1 MKISKKVLIPV
12 FATAMGL
19 SVIGGVSGAVAWYQ
33 YNTKVSTS
41 WIGVTTADGGVL
53 QIKKSTDAAT
63 AWNSYADFGGAA
75 VKLHPITFGAL
86 TATSSLEGV
95 TPRKHPEAG
104 VTDPTEW
111 DEAHEGYDYYQFAF
125 NLQAKKLDSTSHEYV
140 ACAAVVK
147 IDDLHIAATGDNQD
161 VGSAVRV
168 HLSSGTTN
176 KLLSKDGG
184 SIDCFGKLDLDGS
197 GSADKN
203 NNYQWETGHGSE
215 LTYGVN
221 NAVQVSTKAE
231 TLEGTKLLTVP
242 AAGATVTVTIWLEG
256 WQKLH
261 TQASA
266 IWDATK
272 DDGVSIQ
279 FGMKLSTESTT
290 FVTD

>member
-41 WIGVTTADGGVL
+41 WVGVTSADGGVL
-53 QIKKSTDAAT
+53 QIKKSTDT
-63 AWNSYADFGGAA
+63 AWNSYADFGHATNA
-75 VKLHPITFGAL
+75 KLHPITFGAL
-86 TATSSLEGV
+86 TATSSLESV

-104 VTDPTEW
+104 VTDPEEW
-111 DEAHEGYDYYQFAF
+111 DEANAEYDYYQFAF
-125 NLQAKKLDSTSHEYV
+125 NLQAKKLDPTSHEYV
-140 ACAAVVK
+140 ACEAHVK
-147 IDDLHIAATGDNQD
+147 IDDLHIAATGANQD

-184 SIDCFGKLDLDGS
+184 SIDCFGPLDLDGS

-231 TLEGTKLLTVP
+231 TLEGTELLLVP

-261 TQASA
+261 SPASA
-266 IWDATK
+266 IWDATT

>member
-41 WIGVTTADGGVL
+41 WIGVTSADGGVL
-53 QIKKSTDAAT
+53 QIQKSGETS
-63 AWNSYADFGGAA
+63 WNSYADFGSSSTP
-75 VKLHPITFGAL
+75 LHPITFGAL

-95 TPRKHPEAG
+95 TPKKHPQAG
-104 VTDPTEW
+104 VTNPEQW
-111 DEAHEGYDYYQFAF
+111 DNAVKGTDYYELAF
-125 NLQAKKLDSTSHEYV
+125 NLQAKKLNPTTKEYE
-140 ACAAVVK
+140 ACEAVVN

-161 VGSAVRV
+161 VASAIRV

-176 KLLSKDGG
+176 KLLSLDGG
-184 SIDCFGKLDLDGS
+184 SINCYGPLDLDGS

-215 LTYGVN
+215 LTYGVSD
-221 NAVQVSTKAE
+221 AVQVSSKAAD
-231 TLEGTKLLTVP
+231 LENNALLTVP
-242 AAGATVTVTIWLEG
+242 VAGATVTVTIWLEG
-256 WQKLH
+256 WQKLRS
-261 TQASA
+261 SA

-272 DDGVSIQ
+272 DSGVNVQ
-279 FGMKLSTESTT
+279 FGMKLSTPKTT
-290 FVTD
+290 FLTD